1 MTASP
6 TGRLPTRTHRRPLA
20 SQGQHRP
27 PTPRPRPPPRLTLE
41 AEAHRPGSAPP
52 WLVPLSSEG
61 GTWRGWRPIRAART
75 PLTKDSARVGES
87 SAQAP
92 LRGEGRRQQQRRAC
106 AREGGNERVVRGA
119 GARAARAG
127 GKAGGAA
134 PSRPLSEHR
143 FGDPFP
149 SRFPSGR
156 KPPRFLPDPPQLLAS
171 RVVLSPPLRRPRSSR
186 HGRVPPPGP
195 AGR

>member
-1 MTASP
+1 MAANPRREDSPHERLRPCGREQRAGAAERRGAAAAAAASA
-6 TGRLPTRTHRRPLA
+6 L
-20 SQGQHRP
+20 
-27 PTPRPRPPPRLTLE
+27 
-41 AEAHRPGSAPP
+41 
-52 WLVPLSSEG
+52 
-61 GTWRGWRPIRAART
+61 
-75 PLTKDSARVGES
+75 
-87 SAQAP
+87 
-92 LRGEGRRQQQRRAC
+92 
-106 AREGGNERVVRGA
+106 EGGNERVVRGA

-156 KPPRFLPDPPQLLAS
+156 KPPCFLPDPPQLLAS
-171 RVVLSPPLRRPRSSR
+171 RVVLSPPLRRPRPSR